1 MRILVTGG
9 TGRVGSEV
17 IKALLKHNV
26 SVRALVRKQEAST
39 TMPEGIEVSLGDLL
53 DPVAIRK
60 SLDGIDK
67 LYLLNAVVPD
77 ELTQGLIAYDL
88 AKKLKLKQIVYHS
101 VFKAE
106 EFKDV
111 PHFAAKLAIENAL
124 HQFNLPFTIIRP
136 NYFFQN
142 DVSLKDALMN
152 AGMYPMPLGTPGVSA
167 VDTRDIA
174 EAAAIALTSD
184 GHLGKTYNLNG
195 PEILSGKK
203 VASIWSRLLG
213 KEIGYPGEDLDSF
226 EEQMRKSAPSW
237 SAFDIRM
244 MFQGY
249 LERGF
254 VAEDADV
261 ETLARLLGHP
271 LRRYEDFAK
280 ETVEAWRR
288 VEALAS
294 INPLP
299 ENTGQFRES
308 VTPSTHF
315 DQNPWVLSANL
326 LTTVDFRF
334 ARHPIRISDWR
345 IDPSKHSS
353 LNLLDAC
360 APSAW
365 CGRIRLPGDDL
376 SPWKIL
382 CPLILQH
389 LRRLFSKRLTPSVRR
404 NWTRFL
410 MESSNSTSRHGAPI

>member
-9 TGRVGSEV
+9 TGKVGSEV
-17 IKALLKHNV
+17 IKALVKRNV

-53 DPVAIRK
+53 DPVAVRK
-60 SLDGIDK
+60 ALDGVDK

-88 AKKLKLKQIVYHS
+88 AKRLKLKQIVYHS
-101 VFKAE
+101 VFKVE

-124 HQFNLPFTIIRP
+124 REFNLPFTIIRP

-195 PEILSGKK
+195 PENLSGKK
-203 VASIWSRLLG
+203 IASIWSGLLG

-226 EEQMRKSAPSW
+226 EEQTRKSAPSW

-254 VAEDADV
+254 VAENGDV
-261 ETLARLLGHP
+261 ATLTKLLGHP
-271 LRRYEDFAK
+271 PRRYENFAK
-280 ETVEAWRR
+280 ETLEAWRQ
-288 VEALAS
+288 VEA
-294 INPLP
+294 P
-299 ENTGQFRES
+299 
-308 VTPSTHF
+308 
-315 DQNPWVLSANL
+315 
-326 LTTVDFRF
+326 
-334 ARHPIRISDWR
+334 
-345 IDPSKHSS
+345 
-353 LNLLDAC
+353 
-360 APSAW
+360 
-365 CGRIRLPGDDL
+365 RLHQP
-376 SPWKIL
+376 
-382 CPLILQH
+382 
-389 LRRLFSKRLTPSVRR
+389 
-404 NWTRFL
+404 
-410 MESSNSTSRHGAPI
+410 AA